1 MSGNPCFKAVLEVNR
16 LDTFVSRILP
26 SINSRSSRQE
36 LFKLFLIVCF
46 VISLPILGF
55 TAEPIL
61 VDKSLTTL
69 QIGRQVDVLLDPS
82 DKLTISDITSPNYSA
97 AFKPHK
103 TQGFN
108 FGLSGQVI
116 WIRFRINVVPAR
128 SGLKGLILAVS
139 KPSFPFVDLY
149 LPSTQ
154 GSQEPYELIRSSY
167 LGRTKDKT
175 WKYRHPVFNLP
186 PKIPDN
192 SYLYLRIDPH
202 TASEHASANF
212 TITLAD
218 EDAFRQRTWLEISFY
233 SLVFGVFIS
242 TILYNFFLSLYLRD
256 KAYYHYVICMTF
268 LLAHL
273 FLRSGFNILA
283 GWPSLTHGLLYSVA
297 LSCIFFFTF
306 SQAFLATPKY
316 CPVINKIIWIIIFA
330 AVVVILALWAGYP
343 KAANTLMHL
352 ISLLGILSAIFAGLL
367 RLLQGF
373 SPAGYYLAALFSF
386 FACVASV
393 SLIGFGVLPKNFI
406 TINALGLGGTLQ
418 AVFLSTALGARIRAL
433 RRERK
438 ALLKKERLLS
448 DIIEFL
454 PDPTWVIDI
463 EGRVIAWNRAMEQI
477 TNIDKKGIIG
487 KGDYEYAV
495 PFYGK
500 PRPMLIDLVL
510 KRNEAIEK
518 EYLDLVAKDG
528 LLFVGESFH
537 PSMGDGGLYLFG
549 TASELN
555 DSQGR
560 AVGAIETIRDI
571 TDAKRTEKVRESIIA
586 ELQDA
591 LNKVRTLSG
600 LLPICASCK
609 KIRDDK
615 GYWNQIESYIHKHSD
630 AEFSHGICPDCAKRL
645 YPDLDL

>member
-139 KPSFPFVDLY
+139 KPYFPFVDLY

-202 TASEHASANF
+202 IASEHASANF

-218 EDAFRQRTWLEISFY
+218 EDAFRRRTWLEISLY

-256 KAYYHYVICMTF
+256 KAYYHYVISMTF

-283 GWPSLTHGLLYSVA
+283 GWPSLTHGLLYSLA

-316 CPVINKIIWIIIFA
+316 CPVINKIIWTIIFA

-343 KAANTLMHL
+343 KTANTLMHL

-386 FACVASV
+386 FACVAIV

-518 EYLDLVAKDG
+518 EYLDLVTKDG

-630 AEFSHGICPDCAKRL
+630 AQFSHGICPDCAKRL

>member
-1 MSGNPCFKAVLEVNR
+1 M
-16 LDTFVSRILP
+16 LP
-26 SINSRSSRQE
+26 SINNRPSRQG

-46 VISLPILGF
+46 VISLPIQSF

-103 TQGFN
+103 TKGFN

-139 KPSFPFVDLY
+139 KPYFPFVDLY

-175 WKYRHPVFNLP
+175 WTYRHPVFNLP

-202 TASEHASANF
+202 IASEHTSANF

-242 TILYNFFLSLYLRD
+242 TILYNFFLSLYLKD
-256 KAYYHYVICMTF
+256 KAYYHYVISMTF

-283 GWPSLTHGLLYSVA
+283 GWPSLTHGALYSLA
-297 LSCIFFFTF
+297 LTCIFFFTF
-306 SQAFLATPKY
+306 SQAFLATRKY

-343 KAANTLMHL
+343 KTANTLMHL
-352 ISLLGILSAIFAGLL
+352 ISILGILSAIFAGLL

-386 FACVASV
+386 FVCVASV
-393 SLIGFGVLPKNFI
+393 SLIGFGVLPNNFI
-406 TINALGLGGTLQ
+406 TFNALGLGGALQ

-510 KRNEAIEK
+510 RRNESIEK
-518 EYLDLVAKDG
+518 EYLNLVAKDG
-528 LLFVGESFH
+528 LVFVGEAFH
-537 PSMGDGGLYLFG
+537 PSMGDGGLYLSG
-549 TASELN
+549 TASKLN

-560 AVGAIETIRDI
+560 AAGAIETIRDI
-571 TDAKRTEKVRESIIA
+571 TDAKRTEKERERIIA

-630 AEFSHGICPDCAKRL
+630 AVFSHGICPDCAKRL

>member
-1 MSGNPCFKAVLEVNR
+1 
-16 LDTFVSRILP
+16 
-26 SINSRSSRQE
+26 
-36 LFKLFLIVCF
+36 
-46 VISLPILGF
+46 
-55 TAEPIL
+55 
-61 VDKSLTTL
+61 
-69 QIGRQVDVLLDPS
+69 
-82 DKLTISDITSPNYSA
+82 
-97 AFKPHK
+97 
-103 TQGFN
+103 
-108 FGLSGQVI
+108 
-116 WIRFRINVVPAR
+116 
-128 SGLKGLILAVS
+128 
-139 KPSFPFVDLY
+139 
-149 LPSTQ
+149 
-154 GSQEPYELIRSSY
+154 
-167 LGRTKDKT
+167 
-175 WKYRHPVFNLP
+175 
-186 PKIPDN
+186 
-192 SYLYLRIDPH
+192 
-202 TASEHASANF
+202 
-212 TITLAD
+212 
-218 EDAFRQRTWLEISFY
+218 
-233 SLVFGVFIS
+233 
-242 TILYNFFLSLYLRD
+242 
-256 KAYYHYVICMTF
+256 
-268 LLAHL
+268 
-273 FLRSGFNILA
+273 
-283 GWPSLTHGLLYSVA
+283 
-297 LSCIFFFTF
+297 
-306 SQAFLATPKY
+306 
-316 CPVINKIIWIIIFA
+316 
-330 AVVVILALWAGYP
+330 VVILALWAGYP
-343 KAANTLMHL
+343 KTANTLMHL

-373 SPAGYYLAALFSF
+373 SPAGYYLAAWFSLF
-386 FACVASV
+386 AGAASMP
-393 SLIGFGVLPKNFI
+393 LIGFGVLPNNFI

-433 RRERK
+433 RGERK

-448 DIIEFL
+448 DIIEYL

-518 EYLDLVAKDG
+518 EYLNLVAKDG

-537 PSMGDGGLYLFG
+537 PSMGDGGLYLSG

-571 TDAKRTEKVRESIIA
+571 TDAKRTEKERERIIT

>member
-1 MSGNPCFKAVLEVNR
+1 
-16 LDTFVSRILP
+16 
-26 SINSRSSRQE
+26 
-36 LFKLFLIVCF
+36 
-46 VISLPILGF
+46 
-55 TAEPIL
+55 
-61 VDKSLTTL
+61 
-69 QIGRQVDVLLDPS
+69 
-82 DKLTISDITSPNYSA
+82 
-97 AFKPHK
+97 
-103 TQGFN
+103 
-108 FGLSGQVI
+108 
-116 WIRFRINVVPAR
+116 VV
-128 SGLKGLILAVS
+128 V
-139 KPSFPFVDLY
+139 V
-149 LPSTQ
+149 
-154 GSQEPYELIRSSY
+154 
-167 LGRTKDKT
+167 
-175 WKYRHPVFNLP
+175 
-186 PKIPDN
+186 
-192 SYLYLRIDPH
+192 
-202 TASEHASANF
+202 
-212 TITLAD
+212 
-218 EDAFRQRTWLEISFY
+218 
-233 SLVFGVFIS
+233 
-242 TILYNFFLSLYLRD
+242 
-256 KAYYHYVICMTF
+256 M
-268 LLAHL
+268 LAH
-273 FLRSGFNILA
+273 
-283 GWPSLTHGLLYSVA
+283 
-297 LSCIFFFTF
+297 
-306 SQAFLATPKY
+306 
-316 CPVINKIIWIIIFA
+316 
-330 AVVVILALWAGYP
+330 WAGYP
-343 KAANTLMHL
+343 KTANTLMHL

-373 SPAGYYLAALFSF
+373 SPAGYYLAAWFSLF
-386 FACVASV
+386 AGAASMP
-393 SLIGFGVLPKNFI
+393 LIGFGVLPNNFI

-433 RRERK
+433 RGERK

-448 DIIEFL
+448 DIIEYL

-518 EYLDLVAKDG
+518 EYLNLVAKDG

-537 PSMGDGGLYLFG
+537 PSMGDGGLYLSG

-571 TDAKRTEKVRESIIA
+571 TDAKRTEKERERIIT